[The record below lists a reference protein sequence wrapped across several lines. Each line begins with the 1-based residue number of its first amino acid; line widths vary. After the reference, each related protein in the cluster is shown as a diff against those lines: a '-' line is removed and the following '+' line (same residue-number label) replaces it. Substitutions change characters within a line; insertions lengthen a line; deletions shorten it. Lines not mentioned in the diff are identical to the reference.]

1 MTQGLC
7 LATPDYYNQP
17 LTLARLWLHEVRT
30 RRPAIL
36 GYLTTLPPCPRPTL
50 PPCPLTTLAP
60 CPLAPLPP
68 CPLATLPPCHVRLIK
83 VRRVYG
89 DRLVSE
95 TDSGRFD
102 EMVGRIS
109 RNFFEDIDN
118 AELQKLPLTF
128 TTFGIDTQGDTKV
141 YFCKYPHPNPNPNP
155 NPNPD
160 PI

>member
-1 MTQGLC
+1 M
-7 LATPDYYNQP
+7 
-17 LTLARLWLHEVRT
+17 
-30 RRPAIL
+30 
-36 GYLTTLPPCPRPTL
+36 
-50 PPCPLTTLAP
+50 
-60 CPLAPLPP
+60 
-68 CPLATLPPCHVRLIK
+68 RLIK

-141 YFCKYPHPNPNPNP
+141 YFSIDSYEKLKRSLSAKLLEYADNILRLTPNPNPNP
-155 NPNPD
+155 
-160 PI
+160 

>member
-1 MTQGLC
+1 M
-7 LATPDYYNQP
+7 
-17 LTLARLWLHEVRT
+17 
-30 RRPAIL
+30 
-36 GYLTTLPPCPRPTL
+36 
-50 PPCPLTTLAP
+50 
-60 CPLAPLPP
+60 
-68 CPLATLPPCHVRLIK
+68 RLIK